1 MKISVAY
8 KDIEKILK
16 VTKEEVSVIADED
29 KITLLANIDNT
40 LDTKTILILAEGE
53 VIEPGASIIKNEVL
67 SNIPKNST
75 WVDITEDTLKTDT
88 REIKYTVNNSS
99 LPIPQLGDYIT
110 EISKDDF
117 DKVIDVEYAIGKDP
131 IRPILNCVYVDDK
144 NIVALD
150 GYRLASR
157 SHIGN
162 YQKVLIPHKL
172 IKLYKKFKNTSSVAI
187 YQRGD
192 VQTLVFENVMITGK
206 TEEGSY
212 FNYKGLINV
221 SDEVVAKVNP
231 KEIVKLLKTY
241 KKVELVTL
249 NFRSNGLEL
258 IAKSADMTIK
268 DIVDIEKS
276 GKDLEIHVNI
286 KYLTECLSH
295 YGEKTELHMSNNVS
309 PIIVTENNNLDLL
322 LPIRIAKGGN

>member
-16 VTKEEVSVIADED
+16 VTKEEVSVIADEE
-29 KITLLANIDNT
+29 KITLLANTDNI
-40 LDTKTILILAEGE
+40 LDTKTILIVAEGE

-67 SNIPKNST
+67 SNIPKNSAR
-75 WVDITEDTLKTDT
+75 VEITEDTLKTNT
-88 REIKYTVNNSS
+88 REIKYAVNNSS
-99 LPIPQLGDYIT
+99 FPIPQLGDYIT

-117 DKVIDVEYAIGKDP
+117 DKVIDVEYAIAKDS

-157 SHIGN
+157 SHNGN
-162 YQKVLIPHKL
+162 YKKVLIPQEL
-172 IKLYKKFKNTSSVAI
+172 IKLYKKFKNTTNIKI
-187 YQRGD
+187 YQNNNI
-192 VQTLVFENVMITGK
+192 QTLAFENVMITGK
-206 TEEGSY
+206 TEEGNY
-212 FNYKGLINV
+212 INYKSFIDI
-221 SDEVVAKVNP
+221 SDEVVAKVNA
-231 KEIVKLLKTY
+231 KEIIKLLKTY
-241 KKVELVTL
+241 KKVKLVTL
-249 NFRSNGLEL
+249 NFRANDLEL
-258 IAKSADMTIK
+258 IAKSADMSIK

-295 YGEKTELHMSNNVS
+295 YGENTELHMTNSVS
-309 PIIVTENNNLDLL
+309 AIVITENEKLDLI
-322 LPIRIAKGGN
+322 LPIRIRKEN

>member
-16 VTKEEVSVIADED
+16 VTKEEVSVIADEE
-29 KITLLANIDNT
+29 KITLLANTDNT
-40 LDTKTILILAEGE
+40 PDTKTILILAEGE

-67 SNIPKNST
+67 SNIPKNSAR
-75 WVDITEDTLKTDT
+75 VEITEDTIKTGE
-88 REIKYTVNNSS
+88 REIKYTVNNSK
-99 LPIPQLGDYIT
+99 LPIPELGEFIT
-110 EISKDDF
+110 EISKKDF
-117 DKVIDVEYAIGKDP
+117 DKVLDVEYAIGKDP
-131 IRPILNCVYVDDK
+131 TKPIINCVCIDNENV
-144 NIVALD
+144 VALD
-150 GYRLASR
+150 SFRLASR
-157 SHIGN
+157 SHKGN
-162 YQKVLIPHKL
+162 YNKVLIPQEL
-172 IKLYKKFKNTSSVAI
+172 IKLYKKFKNTTNIKI
-187 YQRGD
+187 YQNNNI
-192 VQTLVFENVMITGK
+192 QTLAFENVMITGK

-212 FNYKGLINV
+212 FNYKSVINI
-221 SDEVVAKVNP
+221 SNEVVAKINANKV
-231 KEIVKLLKTY
+231 VKLLKTY

-295 YGEKTELHMSNNVS
+295 YGENTELRMRDNMS
-309 PIIVTENNNLDLL
+309 PITITENEKLDLV
-322 LPIRIAKGGN
+322 LPIRIIKED

>member
-1 MKISVAY
+1 MKITVAQN
-8 KDIEKILK
+8 DIEKILK
-16 VTKEEVSVIADED
+16 VTKEEVSIIADKER
-29 KITLLANIDNT
+29 ITLIAKTDNT
-40 LDTKTILILAEGE
+40 PEANTIFIIADGE
-53 VIEPGASIIKNEVL
+53 VIEPGTSIIKSEVL
-67 SNIPKNST
+67 SNIPKNSN
-75 WVDITEDTLKTDT
+75 WVDITEDTIKTGE
-88 REIKYTVNNSS
+88 REIKYTVNNSK
-99 LPIPQLGDYIT
+99 LPIPELGEFIT

-117 DKVIDVEYAIGKDP
+117 DKVIDVEYAIAKDS

-157 SHIGN
+157 SHKGN
-162 YQKVLIPHKL
+162 YNKVLIPQEL
-172 IKLYKKFKNTSSVAI
+172 IKLYKKFKNTTNIKI
-187 YQRGD
+187 YQNNNI
-192 VQTLVFENVMITGK
+192 QTLAFENVMITGK

-212 FNYKGLINV
+212 FNYKSVINI
-221 SDEVVAKVNP
+221 SNEVVAKINANKV
-231 KEIVKLLKTY
+231 VKLLKTY

-295 YGEKTELHMSNNVS
+295 YGENTELRMRDNMS
-309 PIIVTENNNLDLL
+309 PITITENEKLDLV
-322 LPIRIAKGGN
+322 LPIRIIKED

>member
-1 MKISVAY
+1 M
-8 KDIEKILK
+8 LR
-16 VTKEEVSVIADED
+16 
-29 KITLLANIDNT
+29 LN
-40 LDTKTILILAEGE
+40 
-53 VIEPGASIIKNEVL
+53 
-67 SNIPKNST
+67 
-75 WVDITEDTLKTDT
+75 
-88 REIKYTVNNSS
+88 S

-187 YQRGD
+187 YQR
-192 VQTLVFENVMITGK
+192 VMLNFEENVMITGK

-212 FNYKGLINV
+212 LI
-221 SDEVVAKVNP
+221 
-231 KEIVKLLKTY
+231 IR
-241 KKVELVTL
+241 L
-249 NFRSNGLEL
+249 N
-258 IAKSADMTIK
+258 
-268 DIVDIEKS
+268 
-276 GKDLEIHVNI
+276 
-286 KYLTECLSH
+286 
-295 YGEKTELHMSNNVS
+295 
-309 PIIVTENNNLDLL
+309 
-322 LPIRIAKGGN
+322 